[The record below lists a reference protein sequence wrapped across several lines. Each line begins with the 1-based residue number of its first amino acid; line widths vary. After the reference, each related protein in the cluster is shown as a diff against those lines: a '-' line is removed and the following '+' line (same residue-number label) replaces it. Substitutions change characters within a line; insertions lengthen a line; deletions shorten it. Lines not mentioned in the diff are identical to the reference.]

1 MEAVVPPLG
10 VCGCSSGRSPG
21 SPLFRICFF
30 TVTRSGLP
38 GKKGC
43 TSTAWWTC
51 PVEAV
56 AKGIG
61 LKFVNEG
68 PKEEAIALWDTE
80 ELS

>member
-1 MEAVVPPLG
+1 M
-10 VCGCSSGRSPG
+10 
-21 SPLFRICFF
+21 FF